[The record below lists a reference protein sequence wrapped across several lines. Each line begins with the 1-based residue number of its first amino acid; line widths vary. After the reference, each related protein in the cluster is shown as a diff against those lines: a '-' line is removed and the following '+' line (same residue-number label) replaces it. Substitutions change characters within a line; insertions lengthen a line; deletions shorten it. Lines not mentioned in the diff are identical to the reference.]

1 MSATTTTI
9 DMTPPAPRRTLDV
22 SALPKVKLDTHAPLW
37 WGNLLAI
44 FIETTTLAILI
55 ATYFYTRRNFHD
67 WPPTRTDRQPILF
80 HNDANPDLG
89 FATAELIL
97 MLLSV
102 APMIWLERRA
112 RRMEERPVKMGLWL
126 MFALTLVLITL
137 RAFELPGLKFKWNDN
152 AYGSIVWTTMV
163 MHLTYLIAGGLEF
176 LIMALWTTRHGLDES
191 HALDVTLAGFYWYW
205 VAATFLVVY
214 AVIFVTPWIT

>member
-1 MSATTTTI
+1 MTTPDTTSA
-9 DMTPPAPRRTLDV
+9 PAPGPHRTLDV
-22 SALPKVKLDTHAPLW
+22 SDLPSMKLDTHAPLW

-44 FIETTTLAILI
+44 FIETTTLAILV

-67 WPPTRTDRQPILF
+67 WPPNRVDRQPILYF
-80 HNDANPDLG
+80 NDPNPNLG
-89 FATAELIL
+89 AATAELIL
-97 MLLSV
+97 VLLSL
-102 APMIWLERRA
+102 APMIWIDKRA
-112 RRMEERPVKMGLWL
+112 RRMEEPPVKLGLWV
-126 MFALTLVLITL
+126 MFAITLVLITL

-163 MHLTYLIAGGLEF
+163 MHLTYLIAAGLEF
-176 LIMALWTTRHGLDES
+176 LIMGLWTTIHGLDES